1 MKRLSF
7 TGLNK
12 IHSTKFQTNKHPSE
26 LIIRFKEND
35 VFTFIRKR
43 QFTTVDFLSSCGG
56 ILGLFAGI
64 SVLSI
69 VELFYYFTIRIVINA
84 WMDWKKCKVI
94 PIKSTSVEEL
104 PNTKLKDTKSVFRM
118 IQNYITFV
126 FKESSIHGCIYIVDP
141 LKSWLE
147 RYLAIILV
155 FIV

>member
-12 IHSTKFQTNKHPSE
+12 VYATKFVTEKHPSE

-43 QFTTVDFLSSCGG
+43 QFSTIDFLSSCGG

-69 VELFYYFTIRIVINA
+69 VELFYYFTIRIVVNA
-84 WMDWKKCKVI
+84 WMDWKNCKVI
-94 PIKSTSVEEL
+94 PIKSTSVEEA
-104 PNTKLKDTKSVFRM
+104 PKTKLKDTKSVLRI
-118 IQNYITFV
+118 IQSYITFV

-141 LKSWLE
+141 IKSWLE
-147 RYLAIILV
+147 RYLANI
-155 FIV
+155 